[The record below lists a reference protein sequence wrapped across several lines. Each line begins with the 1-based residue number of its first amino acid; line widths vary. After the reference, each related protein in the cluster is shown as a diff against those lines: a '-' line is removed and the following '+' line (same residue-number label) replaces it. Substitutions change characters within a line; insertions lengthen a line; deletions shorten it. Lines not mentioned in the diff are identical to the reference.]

1 MIGERQQSKKRK
13 RQVICVKALE
23 KLSSF
28 GLFRNT
34 TVVCHLMSKAVL
46 LFATALLF
54 LTSYGQ
60 RKNQNKMQP
69 EKTDASLLRFSKDTG
84 IEIFAINI
92 LKQET
97 KSEPEHLKT
106 YFSIT
111 VFPDEGV
118 EMQDVS
124 NGEKVVLLPGVCFS
138 VNSEAEGYQIIQKV
152 RPQIEK
158 KGYRLFIT
166 SGNTRK
172 DKDKLAIIRC
182 TDELTPLVYMQT
194 NGINYGIE
202 TPELVSRLD
211 SLTKE
216 LDLKLI
222 MADFDRCEFEIRKPP
237 KDWASFAE
245 TIYKLCPDI
254 VEQGVG
260 DVKALEKELMEN
272 KRLYFWWD

>member
-1 MIGERQQSKKRK
+1 MQSERTN
-13 RQVICVKALE
+13 
-23 KLSSF
+23 SSF
-28 GLFRNT
+28 L
-34 TVVCHLMSKAVL
+34 K
-46 LFATALLF
+46 
-54 LTSYGQ
+54 
-60 RKNQNKMQP
+60 
-69 EKTDASLLRFSKDTG
+69 FSKETG
-84 IEIFAINI
+84 IELFAIDI
-92 LKQET
+92 LKRET
-97 KSEPEHLKT
+97 NSEPEHLKT

-118 EMQDVS
+118 PMQDVS

-138 VNSEAEGYQIIQKV
+138 VTSEAEGYKIIQKV

-158 KGYRLFIT
+158 KGYRLFLT
-166 SGNTRK
+166 GGNTRK
-172 DKDKLAIIRC
+172 DKDKIAIIRC

-202 TPELVSRLD
+202 TPELILRLD

-222 MADFDRCEFEIRKPP
+222 MADFDRCEFEIRKTP
-237 KDWASFAE
+237 KDWAAFAE

-254 VEQGVG
+254 VDQGVG
-260 DVKALEKELMEN
+260 DVKALEKELMES